1 MNKGVIIGIIIVVAI
16 AIGFG
21 VLVSSDNTAQSN
33 ETDESLAETEEV
45 QTPKS
50 YSVTLDESLSI
61 ETP

>member
-1 MNKGVIIGIIIVVAI
+1 MIGIIIVVAI
-16 AIGFG
+16 AIGFS
-21 VLVSSDNTAQSN
+21 VLVSSDNITISN

-50 YSVTLDESLSI
+50 YSVTLDESLSV

>member
-21 VLVSSDNTAQSN
+21 VLVSSGNTAQSN
-33 ETDESLAETEEV
+33 ETDESLAETEET

-50 YSVTLDESLSI
+50 YSVTLEESLSI
-61 ETP
+61 EAP